1 MMGYTHPDARP
12 IHRVTEG
19 TVLQRDSVTV
29 IYIHTLSLYLLT
41 YLLTYLLQKKI
52 EHTSHIYRPSEY
64 SSDPYIYKS

>member
-1 MMGYTHPDARP
+1 MLRRRWSTFTTMMGYTHPDARP

-41 YLLTYLLQKKI
+41 YLLTT
-52 EHTSHIYRPSEY
+52 EEDRTHIAH
-64 SSDPYIYKS
+64 I